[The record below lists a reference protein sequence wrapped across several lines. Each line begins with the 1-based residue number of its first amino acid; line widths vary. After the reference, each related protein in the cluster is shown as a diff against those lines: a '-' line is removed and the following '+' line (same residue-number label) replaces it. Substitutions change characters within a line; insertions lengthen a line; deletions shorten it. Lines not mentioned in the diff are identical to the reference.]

1 MKDFNYEIMER
12 IAVLSKTEG
21 QGYSYTTEINLISFN
36 GNSPKYDIR
45 KWRHVKGYEPEMLK
59 GIALDEK
66 EFEALKTAL
75 R

>member
-1 MKDFNYEIMER
+1 MKDFSCEIIEH

-21 QGYSYTTEINLISFN
+21 QGCSYTTEINLISFN

-45 KWRHVKGYEPEMLK
+45 KWQHVKGGEPKMLK

>member
-1 MKDFNYEIMER
+1 MKDFNYEIIER
-12 IAVLSKTEG
+12 IAVLSETERPT
-21 QGYSYTTEINLISFN
+21 YSNTIELNLISFN
-36 GNSPKYDIR
+36 GRAPKYDIR
-45 KWRHVKGYEPEMLK
+45 AWRRVKGCEPEMLK